1 MLPGERRRRQSST
14 QMGLRGL
21 RFLDRSSGGQD
32 GWNAVERRF
41 DEMNNGGQL
50 FKESFPKC
58 IGIGDSREFAEELFV
73 ALARQRNLEPYDGIT
88 KEQLKEFW
96 EELTNQNF
104 DSRLRIFFGMCD
116 KNGDG
121 LLTEDEVKEVI
132 ILSASANKLTRLKA
146 HAQAYA
152 SLIMEE
158 LDPDD
163 RGYIEIW
170 QLETLL
176 RGMVATERTTTSS
189 LAWALIPSRYRS
201 PLKRHL
207 YKTVDL
213 VHENWK
219 RIWVVSLWLALNLGL
234 FAYKFEQYKRRAVFQ
249 VMGYCVCAAKGAAE
263 ALKLDMALILLPVC
277 RNTLTRLRSTSL
289 SEVIPFDDNIN
300 FHKVMAMF
308 IVLATA
314 VHTLAHVACNFPRLI
329 SCPKDRFMA
338 TLGPGF
344 RYKQPTYPDL
354 LESVPGVTGILMII
368 IMFFSFTL
376 ATHSF
381 RRSVVKL
388 PSPLHRL
395 AGFNAFW
402 YAHHLLVLAYILLV
416 VHPYRFLTKDWYKNT
431 TWMYLILP
439 VLFYACERT
448 IRKVRENSYRVSI
461 IKSAIYPGNVL
472 SIHMKTPPGFKY
484 KSGMFMFVKCTE
496 VSPFEWHPFSIT
508 SAPGDD
514 YLSVHIRT
522 LGDWTSELRNL
533 FEKACEAQVTCKKA
547 TLTRLQTTVVA
558 DAHIEDT
565 RFPKIFI
572 DGPYGAPAQNYKKY
586 DILLLIG
593 LGIGATPFISILKD
607 VLNNMKSN
615 EEVESI
621 HGSEI
626 GSSKNNFPTR
636 AYFYW
641 VTREQGSFEWFKGVM
656 NDVAESD
663 HMSVIEMHTYLTSV
677 FEEGDA
683 RSALIAM
690 IQSLQHARNG
700 VDIVSG
706 SRIRTHF
713 ARPNWREVFS
723 GLANVHKNSRI
734 GVFYCGSATLSKQ
747 LEDLSKEFS
756 QITTT
761 KFYFHKENF

>member
-32 GWNAVERRF
+32 GWNAVEHRF
-41 DEMNNGGQL
+41 DVMNNGGQL
-50 FKESFPKC
+50 FKESFGKC
-58 IGIGDSREFAEELFV
+58 IGMGDSREFAEELFV
-73 ALARQRNLEPYDGIT
+73 ALARQRNLGPYDGIT

-96 EELTNQNF
+96 KELTNQNF

-121 LLTEDEVKEVI
+121 LLTEDEVKE
-132 ILSASANKLTRLKA
+132 
-146 HAQAYA
+146 
-152 SLIMEE
+152 
-158 LDPDD
+158 
-163 RGYIEIW
+163 
-170 QLETLL
+170 
-176 RGMVATERTTTSS
+176 
-189 LAWALIPSRYRS
+189 
-201 PLKRHL
+201 
-207 YKTVDL
+207 
-213 VHENWK
+213 NWN
-219 RIWVVSLWLALNLGL
+219 RIWVISLWLALNLGL
-234 FAYKFEQYKRRAVFQ
+234 FAYKFEQYKRRAAFQ

-263 ALKLDMALILLPVC
+263 ALKLDMALILLPV
-277 RNTLTRLRSTSL
+277 
-289 SEVIPFDDNIN
+289 
-300 FHKVMAMF
+300 MALF

-314 VHTLAHVACNFPRLI
+314 VHTLAHVACNFPRLVT
-329 SCPKDRFMA
+329 CPEDRFMA
-338 TLGPGF
+338 ILGPGF
-344 RYKQPTYPDL
+344 RYKQPTYSDLL

-402 YAHHLLVLAYILLV
+402 YAHHLLVLAYVLLV
-416 VHPYRFLTKDWYKNT
+416 VHPYRFLTKDWYMNS

-461 IKSAIYPGNVL
+461 IKFSN
-472 SIHMKTPPGFKY
+472 FRR
-484 KSGMFMFVKCTE
+484 
-496 VSPFEWHPFSIT
+496 HPFSIT

-626 GSSKNNFPTR
+626 GSFKNNFPTR

-656 NDVAESD
+656 NDVVESD
-663 HMSVIEMHTYLTSV
+663 HMVLFNLVT
-677 FEEGDA
+677 
-683 RSALIAM
+683 
-690 IQSLQHARNG
+690 
-700 VDIVSG
+700 
-706 SRIRTHF
+706 
-713 ARPNWREVFS
+713 
-723 GLANVHKNSRI
+723 
-734 GVFYCGSATLSKQ
+734 
-747 LEDLSKEFS
+747 
-756 QITTT
+756 
-761 KFYFHKENF
+761 